1 MTSIGARIRKLREE
15 KKISQENMALALNI
29 TQSNY
34 GRLEKDDKRLTATKL
49 LKISEI
55 LEVSVSF
62 LFNEQVPEVIPQSN
76 NELLNSYTDEKHFQ
90 FQTNKEVMT
99 KLIEQYEL
107 RLKKKDE
114 IIVLLKQK

>member
-1 MTSIGARIRKLREE
+1 MTAIGARIRKLRE
-15 KKISQENMALALNI
+15 KKNISQENMALELNI

-62 LFNEQVPEVIPQSN
+62 LFNEQVQEVIYQPN
-76 NELLNSYTDEKHFQ
+76 DELLSSYNAEKH

-107 RLKKKDE
+107 RLKEKDQ
-114 IIVLLKQK
+114 IILLLKQK